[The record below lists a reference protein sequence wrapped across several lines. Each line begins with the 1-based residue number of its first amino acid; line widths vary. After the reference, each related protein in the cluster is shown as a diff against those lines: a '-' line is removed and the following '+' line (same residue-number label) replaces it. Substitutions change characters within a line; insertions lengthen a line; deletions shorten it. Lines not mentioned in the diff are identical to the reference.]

1 MKKNYKDNEMMGY
14 YQNMFSDIDKILM
27 KYFKKKKESPLATLI
42 KLMKKNKGIETQK
55 ILDKERKN
63 NK

>member
-1 MKKNYKDNEMMGY
+1 
-14 YQNMFSDIDKILM
+14 MFSDIDKILI

-42 KLMKKNKGIETQK
+42 KLMKKNKVIETQK

>member
-1 MKKNYKDNEMMGY
+1 
-14 YQNMFSDIDKILM
+14 MFSDIDKILM

-63 NK
+63 KEKNQ